1 MSTVNKFDLS
11 LVKSFARTTSSN
23 RIKAVQN
30 ICGGVNAAQCKENAR
45 NAYVGCISEN
55 VAGIDKGTLEIFKTL
70 AAMPEKIY
78 LKFSKSGNEGV
89 EGEKVAGSLVKLLQ
103 ASALCAKY
111 GVDYDSGYEEGFLK
125 GKSANSADSKGVSA
139 ESKEKDEEK
148 DEEESGEDEGGESGE
163 SKESEDARVDARD
176 DSEAEDE
183 ESEAEDESEEDENKN

>member
-1 MSTVNKFDLS
+1 MSTVNKFDLN

-23 RIKAVQN
+23 RVKAVQN
-30 ICGGVNAAQCKENAR
+30 ICSGVNAAQCKENAQ

-78 LKFSKSGNEGV
+78 IKFNKAGNEGV
-89 EGEKVAGSLVKLLQ
+89 EGEKVAGSLIKLLQ
-103 ASALCAKY
+103 ASALCLKY

-125 GKSANSADSKGVSA
+125 GKSAESAESA
-139 ESKEKDEEK
+139 ESKESV
-148 DEEESGEDEGGESGE
+148 ES
-163 SKESEDARVDARD
+163 VDARA

-183 ESEAEDESEEDENKN
+183 EDENKN

>member
-1 MSTVNKFDLS
+1 MSTVNKFDLN

-30 ICGGVNAAQCKENAR
+30 ICGGVNAAQCRENAR

-55 VAGIDKGTLEIFKTL
+55 VAGIDKGTLEIIKTL

-78 LKFSKSGNEGV
+78 LKFSKAGNEGV

-111 GVDYDSGYEEGFLK
+111 GFDYDSGYDEGYSSGYADGKKEEEEEEEDEDEEEEDEED
-125 GKSANSADSKGVSA
+125 SAESAEEDESAESA
-139 ESKEKDEEK
+139 ESKEKDEK
-148 DEEESGEDEGGESGE
+148 DSA
-163 SKESEDARVDARD
+163 DADSADAD
-176 DSEAEDE
+176 SADADSEEL
-183 ESEAEDESEEDENKN
+183 ENKN